1 MTMLTENRHSESG
14 LQRLLI
20 MHIILEGPWGTV
32 SNSYVV
38 LMKLNANV
46 CQMHP
51 RCTPSLF
58 TDIPYTHSVPHCPR
72 QRQADAHLVWR
83 VKKAKDLRL

>member
-20 MHIILEGPWGTV
+20 MHIILEGPWGTA
-32 SNSYVV
+32 SSSYVV
-38 LMKLNANV
+38 LMKQNVNV

-51 RCTPSLF
+51 HCTISF
-58 TDIPYTHSVPHCPR
+58 TDMLYYTHSVPHCPR
-72 QRQADAHLVWR
+72 QRQADAHLVRR